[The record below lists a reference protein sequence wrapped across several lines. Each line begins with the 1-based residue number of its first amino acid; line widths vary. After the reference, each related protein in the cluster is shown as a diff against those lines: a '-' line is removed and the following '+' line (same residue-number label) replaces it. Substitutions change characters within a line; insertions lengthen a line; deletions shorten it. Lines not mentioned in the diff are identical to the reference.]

1 MPDDETKRFPQDASK
16 VNVYEPYKVNVHEP
30 YEVKYWTDKWKVTE
44 QHLKDAVTKVGVMVK
59 DVAKHLGKPHP

>member
-1 MPDDETKRFPQDASK
+1 MPDDKTKRPQDAS
-16 VNVYEPYKVNVHEP
+16 KVNVHEP

-44 QHLKDAVTKVGVMVK
+44 QHLKDAVTKVGGMVK

>member
-1 MPDDETKRFPQDASK
+1 
-16 VNVYEPYKVNVHEP
+16 
-30 YEVKYWTDKWKVTE
+30 VKYWTDKWKVTE